1 MLKSY
6 KDVLNEL
13 SKKYKKSSRW
23 RTINSE
29 IKSLHELTLDGDEEV
44 NELIDFIPGK
54 VKTFSLD
61 GDLVLVNIDKQIYGV
76 LLQLVKKD

>member
-13 SKKYKKSSRW
+13 SKKYQKSSRW
-23 RTINSE
+23 RTINSA
-29 IKSLHELTLDGDEEV
+29 IKSLHELTLEGDEKV
-44 NELIDFIPGK
+44 NELINFIPGS

-76 LLQLVKKD
+76 LLQQVKKE

>member
-29 IKSLHELTLDGDEEV
+29 IKSFHELTLEGDEEV
-44 NELIDFIPGK
+44 NDNEMDMKL
-54 VKTFSLD
+54 S
-61 GDLVLVNIDKQIYGV
+61 KQKRWLTWKIN
-76 LLQLVKKD
+76 

>member
-29 IKSLHELTLDGDEEV
+29 IKSLHELTLEGDEEV
-44 NELIDFIPGK
+44 KELIDFIPGN

-76 LLQLVKKD
+76 LLQLIKKD

>member
-29 IKSLHELTLDGDEEV
+29 IKSLHELTLEGGEEV
-44 NELIDFIPGK
+44 NELIDFISGK

-76 LLQLVKKD
+76 LLQLIKKD